1 MNRTITYTIS
11 TICLQLLSTGH
22 IVTLDDILNE
32 VKSYKEKNNIELT
45 NEEEEDILSA
55 VCNAL
60 YSD

>member
-11 TICLQLLSTGH
+11 TIYLQLLSTGH

-60 YSD
+60 